1 MERNHMLAPTSD
13 RETVSSHDA
22 LLGPPPARPPA
33 SLMSF
38 SPPSYSNVVS
48 ANAIKLPD
56 VPNTELPGPLP
67 PLARLEADNDIKLP
81 SLSSLTSDM
90 AFDAP
95 KGHWPPLNHLSAYH
109 VPGPLIPQTIESP
122 TRMDLD
128 ASSNSVVS
136 AASPDRL
143 LDARASSVSLDD
155 PDVRLAAEALGDLRA
170 DFISSPPHR
179 TSSLPV
185 SPPTSHGF
193 QSSNRTRTQSP
204 QPEPL
209 LSLLTTTHPLLA
221 STIEGATSAYGGAKN
236 FSPRFRSGA
245 EYVEGYL
252 TPIANTVGSVGRVTG
267 VEGGVRWF
275 LGAGRRQN
283 SSASDLE
290 AGNSKKRRKVDND
303 GEPISNKRLE
313 GEGMMQIT
321 GLQQVPND
329 AVAQQEPFSPPSK
342 SRRMSS
348 TSTVDTLPA
357 YDEIRSPAY
366 TETADAQ
373 DSPRP
378 SSRSN
383 GAWQSRLI
391 MSTSGLSVAMSEESL
406 RSLKYCLQWL
416 RWANDHIARVISA
429 LKNTLEQYEKV
440 NGPPAEQNGSEKQQ
454 LMEGEGNEQLAVQ
467 PTQSRSELAARISTL
482 KGDVLRTLQEA
493 ILTVSKYA
501 GGALPDNARIL
512 VRRHLTSLPQRFRI
526 ATMSDRNPQN
536 GERDND
542 SALTEGA
549 QKVLVLA
556 KEGLDMVVQVS
567 GVVDGTIVS
576 AEQWLDRMGKR
587 RRNPEEEKPVLPQT
601 ETNGDVKMG

>member
-1 MERNHMLAPTSD
+1 MERNHMLPD
-13 RETVSSHDA
+13 RENESHH
-22 LLGPPPARPPA
+22 LLGPPPARPPP

-38 SPPSYSNVVS
+38 SPPAYSNVVLP
-48 ANAIKLPD
+48 NALKFPD
-56 VPNTELPGPLP
+56 VPNTDLSTLP
-67 PLARLEADNDIKLP
+67 PLARIEADNDIKLP
-81 SLSSLTSDM
+81 SLSSLTNEM
-90 AFDAP
+90 ALEPP
-95 KGHWPPLNHLSAYH
+95 KTWPPLNHM
-109 VPGPLIPQTIESP
+109 PLYQSPVLFGHAESP

-128 ASSNSVVS
+128 SPNSVVS

-143 LDARASSVSLDD
+143 VDARAGSVSLDD

-179 TSSLPV
+179 NTSLPL

-193 QSSNRTRTQSP
+193 PQPQQSP

-283 SSASDLE
+283 SSTSDLE
-290 AGNSKKRRKVDND
+290 TGNSKKRRKTDSDDEAV
-303 GEPISNKRLE
+303 SNKRFE
-313 GEGMMQIT
+313 GEGMQMSDHE
-321 GLQQVPND
+321 V
-329 AVAQQEPFSPPSK
+329 EPSPSSK
-342 SRRMSS
+342 TMSRRMSN

-357 YDEIRSPAY
+357 YDEMRSPAY
-366 TETADAQ
+366 TETDAQ
-373 DSPRP
+373 SEPRP
-378 SSRSN
+378 SRPNS
-383 GAWQSRLI
+383 AWQSRLI

-406 RSLKYCLQWL
+406 RSLKYCLHWL
-416 RWANDHIARVISA
+416 RWANDHISRVITA
-429 LKNTLEQYEKV
+429 LKTTLEQYDRVRPE
-440 NGPPAEQNGSEKQQ
+440 SET
-454 LMEGEGNEQLAVQ
+454 GERSED
-467 PTQSRSELAARISTL
+467 PQSRTQLAARISSL
-482 KGDVLRTLQEA
+482 KNDVLRTLRDA
-493 ILTVSKYA
+493 INTVSKYA
-501 GGALPDNARIL
+501 GGALPENARIL

-526 ATMSDRNPQN
+526 ATMTDKTSGQQ
-536 GERDND
+536 D
-542 SALTEGA
+542 SESAMTEGA

-587 RRNPEEEKPVLPQT
+587 RAEEKPMLPQT
-601 ETNGDVKMG
+601 EINGDVNGGVDGDVKMG

>member
-1 MERNHMLAPTSD
+1 
-13 RETVSSHDA
+13 
-22 LLGPPPARPPA
+22 
-33 SLMSF
+33 
-38 SPPSYSNVVS
+38 
-48 ANAIKLPD
+48 
-56 VPNTELPGPLP
+56 
-67 PLARLEADNDIKLP
+67 
-81 SLSSLTSDM
+81 
-90 AFDAP
+90 
-95 KGHWPPLNHLSAYH
+95 
-109 VPGPLIPQTIESP
+109 
-122 TRMDLD
+122 MDLD
-128 ASSNSVVS
+128 ASTNSVVS
-136 AASPDRL
+136 AASPDGL
-143 LDARASSVSLDD
+143 ARAGSVSLDD

-179 TSSLPV
+179 NTSLPL
-185 SPPTSHGF
+185 SPPNSHGF
-193 QSSNRTRTQSP
+193 PSNRPQQSP

-283 SSASDLE
+283 SSTSDLE
-290 AGNSKKRRKVDND
+290 TGNSKKRRKVDSED
-303 GEPISNKRLE
+303 EAVSNKRFE
-313 GEGMMQIT
+313 GEGM
-321 GLQQVPND
+321 QQMSD
-329 AVAQQEPFSPPSK
+329 EHLLEAEPSPSSK
-342 SRRMSS
+342 TMSRRMST

-357 YDEIRSPAY
+357 YDELRSPAY
-366 TETADAQ
+366 TETDAQ
-373 DSPRP
+373 SEPRP
-378 SSRSN
+378 TSRPNS
-383 GAWQSRLI
+383 AWQSRLI

-406 RSLKYCLQWL
+406 RSLKYCLHWL
-416 RWANDHIARVISA
+416 RWANDHISRVITA
-429 LKNTLEQYEKV
+429 LKTTLEQYERV
-440 NGPPAEQNGSEKQQ
+440 RPHDGSEVHP
-454 LMEGEGNEQLAVQ
+454 GE
-467 PTQSRSELAARISTL
+467 RSEDPESRTQLAARISNL
-482 KGDVLRTLQEA
+482 KNDVLRTLRDA
-493 ILTVSKYA
+493 INTVSKYA
-501 GGALPDNARIL
+501 GGALPENARIL

-526 ATMSDRNPQN
+526 ATMSDKTSN
-536 GERDND
+536 GQHDSE

-587 RRNPEEEKPVLPQT
+587 RAQEEEKPMLPQT